1 MFLGIYEFTFSI
13 CRYSVKIT
21 KVAKVN
27 MATTRK
33 TAKAVLA
40 T

>member
-1 MFLGIYEFTFSI
+1 MYEFTFSI

-21 KVAKVN
+21 KVPKVN
-27 MATTRK
+27 TATIRK